1 MNKLSKR
8 LLMLALCSLAAAEA
22 SHSRPMLMT
31 LTPGSPVIPKNIQVL
46 DGRVLTQA
54 ILQIRITQDG
64 QGMAGIYPP
73 LRSSHPDEDVL
84 SLEGPTNAT
93 GYTSAT
99 ATTRTQDASSVVG
112 SANPRIQS
120 PKPAQISWLPA
131 RYASSFLVTCYVVS
145 LETDFIETPLAGPV
159 NGLPAARRYHQGFLD
174 DVRLQGSGVALDGTT
189 LHYDGNGR
197 YSIQS
202 CPLTASGACAE
213 DGLTVAVD
221 PAFIAMGAAIALG
234 KLGQRLAQDTGG
246 AIDGYHLDEYY
257 GTRRTACLQ
266 AGRRTMAVD
275 FVHY

>member
-1 MNKLSKR
+1 MNTLSKR
-8 LLMLALCSLAAAEA
+8 LLMLTLCSLTVTAATQG
-22 SHSRPMLMT
+22 RPMVMT
-31 LTPGSPVIPKNIQVL
+31 LAPAPSVIPRNIQVL

-54 ILQIRITQDG
+54 GLQIRITQGG
-64 QGMAGIYPP
+64 QGVAGIYPA

-84 SLEGPTNAT
+84 SLAGPTNAT
-93 GYTSAT
+93 GYTRAT
-99 ATTRTQDASSVVG
+99 ATTRTQDAPSVVG

-120 PKPAQISWLPA
+120 PKPATIGWLPA

-145 LETDFIETPLAGPV
+145 LETDFVDTPLAGPV

-174 DVRLQGSGVALDGTT
+174 DVRLQGSGVALDGST

-213 DGLTVAVD
+213 DGQTVAVD
-221 PAFIAMGAAIALG
+221 PAFVTMGAAIILG
-234 KLGQRLAQDTGG
+234 NLGQRLAQDTGG
-246 AIDGYHLDEYY
+246 AIVGYHLDEYY

-266 AGRRTMAVD
+266 AGRRTMTVD

>member
-1 MNKLSKR
+1 
-8 LLMLALCSLAAAEA
+8 MLVVGNMAVAAT
-22 SHSRPMLMT
+22 SHGRPLVMT
-31 LTPGSPVIPKNIQVL
+31 LTPAPAVIPKNIQVR

-54 ILQIRITQDG
+54 GLQIRITQDG
-64 QGMAGIYPP
+64 HGVAGLYPA
-73 LRSSHPDEDVL
+73 LRSNHPDEDVL
-84 SLEGPTNAT
+84 SLAGPTNSA
-93 GYTSAT
+93 GYTRAT
-99 ATTRTQDASSVVG
+99 ATTRTQDMPSVVG
-112 SANPRIQS
+112 SANPRIQT
-120 PKPAQISWLPA
+120 PQPATISWLPA

-145 LETDFIETPLAGPV
+145 LETDFIDTPLVGPV

-174 DVRLQGSGVALDGTT
+174 DVRLQGSGIALDGTT

-221 PAFIAMGAAIALG
+221 PAFVTMGAAITLG
-234 KLGQRLAQDTGG
+234 NLGQRLAQDTGG

-257 GTRRTACLQ
+257 GTRRAACLQ
-266 AGRRTMAVD
+266 AGRRTMTVD

>member
-1 MNKLSKR
+1 MKHLITR
-8 LLMLALCSLAAAEA
+8 LLLSVIGNLAITAA
-22 SHSRPMLMT
+22 SHGSPMIMT
-31 LTPGSPVIPKNIQVL
+31 LIPAPAVIPKNIQVR
-46 DGRVLTQA
+46 DGRVLTLVD
-54 ILQIRITQDG
+54 LQIRITQG
-64 QGMAGIYPP
+64 GHGSAGMYPA

-84 SLEGPTNAT
+84 SLAGPTNSA
-93 GYTSAT
+93 GYTRAT
-99 ATTRTQDASSVVG
+99 ATTRTQDTPSVVG
-112 SANPRIQS
+112 SANPGIQT
-120 PKPAQISWLPA
+120 PQPATIGWLPA

-145 LETDFIETPLAGPV
+145 LETDFVDTPLVGPV

-213 DGLTVAVD
+213 DGQTVAVD
-221 PAFIAMGAAIALG
+221 PAFVTMGATITLG
-234 KLGQRLAQDTGG
+234 KLGQRQAQDTGG

-257 GTRRTACLQ
+257 GTRRAACLQ
-266 AGRRTMAVD
+266 AGRRTMTVD

>member
-1 MNKLSKR
+1 MSTLSKR
-8 LLMLALCSLAAAEA
+8 LLMLALCSLAVAEA
-22 SHSRPMLMT
+22 SRSRPMLMT
-31 LTPGSPVIPKNIQVL
+31 LTPAPAVIPKNIQVR
-46 DGRVLTQA
+46 DGRVLTLVD
-54 ILQIRITQDG
+54 LQIRITQG
-64 QGMAGIYPP
+64 GHGIAGMYPA

-84 SLEGPTNAT
+84 SLAGPTNSA
-93 GYTSAT
+93 GYTRAT
-99 ATTRTQDASSVVG
+99 ATTRTQDTPSVVG
-112 SANPRIQS
+112 SANPGIQT
-120 PKPAQISWLPA
+120 PQPATIGWLPA
-131 RYASSFLVTCYVVS
+131 RYESSFLVTCYVVS
-145 LETDFIETPLAGPV
+145 LETDFVDTPLVGPV

-213 DGLTVAVD
+213 DGQTVAVD
-221 PAFIAMGAAIALG
+221 PAFVTMGAAITLG
-234 KLGQRLAQDTGG
+234 RLGQRQAQDTGG

-266 AGRRTMAVD
+266 AGRRTMTVD